1 MKVVFSTSSDL
12 CADSR
17 GLRELPSGTTPHN
30 PAETRFVLRNAE
42 VVSRFDHTLSNRVAQ
57 LSREHDSAGLLAL
70 LHSELRPV
78 GRAAESNWV

>member
-1 MKVVFSTSSDL
+1 MEVVFSTFFDL
-12 CADSR
+12 CADQN

-30 PAETRFVLRNAE
+30 PAETRFVFRNAE
-42 VVSRFDHTLSNRVAQ
+42 VVSRFDRAISDRVAQ

-70 LHSELRPV
+70 LRSELRPV